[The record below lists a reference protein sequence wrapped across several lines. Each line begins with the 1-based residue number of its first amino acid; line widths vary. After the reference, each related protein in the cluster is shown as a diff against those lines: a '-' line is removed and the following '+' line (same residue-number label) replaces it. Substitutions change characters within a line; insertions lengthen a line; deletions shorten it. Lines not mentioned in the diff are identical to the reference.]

1 MAGETD
7 RAARIANLLSRAD
20 GNIDEKLKERQAK
33 DRSYISYLIVGAF
46 VVAII
51 IMFVFVLMSAGDAK
65 SCTSAPC
72 PPAAWEKPAEF
83 LFKVLSSVLLPVVT
97 LVLGYYFG
105 TEKAKE

>member
-7 RAARIANLLSRAD
+7 RAARIANVLSQAE
-20 GNIDEKLKERQAK
+20 GNIDAILKERQAK

-46 VVAII
+46 VLAVIVL
-51 IMFVFVLMSAGDAK
+51 FVFVYKIGGNPPA
-65 SCTSAPC
+65 CETPPC
-72 PPAAWEKPAEF
+72 PALDWEKPAEF
-83 LFKVLSSVLLPVVT
+83 LFKVLSSVMLPVVT